1 MRAKGREMPMTI
13 ARRSIIATALAAPVV
28 ARAQS
33 AWPNGTI
40 RMLVPWPA
48 GGSAD
53 TVARLLQ
60 PHVSA
65 TLGVP
70 LVVDNRAG
78 ASGSI
83 GTREVA
89 RAAPDG
95 NTWVFVFDTHAT
107 NPFFIPDLGFDTKAD
122 LAPVMLVATSPMM
135 LTAINSRPWQTVA
148 EMLAAARA
156 RPETITYGTVGIG
169 SLAHLTMELLQA
181 ATGVKLVHVPYRG
194 GNPLNAAA
202 AAGDL
207 DLAIST
213 AAGMATLIGD
223 HVRPLAQTSATRSEN
238 WPRIPT
244 LIEAGVPGVA
254 SRAFWG
260 ILAPARVPAA
270 VVARMNAALQQALRQ
285 PVVRERMTKNMGVD
299 IVGSSPAAFASFLD
313 QQIDTWGR
321 VVRERGIKAE

>member
-1 MRAKGREMPMTI
+1 MFASRRAL
-13 ARRSIIATALAAPVV
+13 LAAPLLLPAVTQ
-28 ARAQS
+28 AQP
-33 AWPNGTI
+33 AWPNGPI
-40 RMLVPWPA
+40 RLLVPWPA

-60 PHVSA
+60 QQVAA

-70 LVVDNRAG
+70 VVVENRAG

-83 GTREVA
+83 GTREIA
-89 RAAPDG
+89 RAPADG
-95 NTWVFVFDTHAT
+95 NSWVYVFDTHAT
-107 NPFFIPDLGFDTKAD
+107 NPFFIADLGFDTKAD
-122 LAPVMLVATSPMM
+122 LTPVMLVASSPMM
-135 LTAINSRPWQTVA
+135 LTAINNRPWRTVG

-156 RPETITYGTVGIG
+156 RPETVTYGTVGIG

-213 AAGMATLIGD
+213 AAGMATLIGE
-223 HVRPLAQTSATRSEN
+223 HVRPLAQTGETRSAN
-238 WPRIPT
+238 WPAIPT

-254 SRAFWG
+254 ARAFWG
-260 ILAPARVPAA
+260 VLAPARVAPAI
-270 VVARMNAALQQALRQ
+270 VARMNAAMREALAQ
-285 PVVRERMTKNMGVD
+285 PSVRDRLTRNMGVD
-299 IVGSSPAAFASFLD
+299 IVGSSPAEFGTFLD
-313 QQIDTWGR
+313 QQMAIWGR
-321 VVRERGIKAE
+321 VVRERGLRAE

>member
-1 MRAKGREMPMTI
+1 MTI
-13 ARRSIIATALAAPVV
+13 ARRSLLAGLAVPTIAGV
-28 ARAQS
+28 AGAQTG
-33 AWPNGTI
+33 WPQGTI
-40 RMLVPWPA
+40 RLLVPWPA

-65 TLGVP
+65 KLGVP
-70 LVVDNRAG
+70 VVVDNRAG

-83 GTREVA
+83 GTREIA

-95 NTWVFVFDTHAT
+95 NNWVLVFDTHAT
-107 NPFFIPDLGFDTKAD
+107 NPFFIPDLGFDTRAD

-135 LTAINSRPWQTVA
+135 LTAINARPWRSVA

-156 RPETITYGTVGIG
+156 RPETVTYGTVGIG

-181 ATGVKLVHVPYRG
+181 ATGTRLVHVPYRG

-213 AAGMATLIGD
+213 AAGMATLIGN
-223 HVRPLAQTSATRSEN
+223 HVRPLAQTSEARSAN
-238 WPRIPT
+238 WPEIPT

-254 SRAFWG
+254 SHAFWG
-260 ILAPARVPAA
+260 ILAPAKVPAA
-270 VVARMNAALQQALRQ
+270 MVVRMHEALREALAQ
-285 PVVRERMTKNMGVD
+285 PMVRDRMTRLMGVD
-299 IVGSSPAAFASFLD
+299 IVGSSPAEFASFLD
-313 QQIDTWGR
+313 QQIDIWGR

>member
-1 MRAKGREMPMTI
+1 MMI
-13 ARRSIIATALAAPVV
+13 ARRGLLVATLAAPAV
-28 ARAQS
+28 ARAQTQA

-60 PHVSA
+60 PHVA
-65 TLGVP
+65 AKLGVP

-83 GTREVA
+83 GTREIA
-89 RAAPDG
+89 RATPDG
-95 NTWVFVFDTHAT
+95 NNWVFVFDTHAT

-135 LTAINSRPWQTVA
+135 LTAINNRPWTTVA

-169 SLAHLTMELLQA
+169 SLAHLTMELVQA
-181 ATGVKLVHVPYRG
+181 ATGTRLVHVPYRG

-213 AAGMATLIGD
+213 AAGMATLIGN
-223 HVRPLAQTSATRSEN
+223 HVRPLAQTSEARSPN
-238 WPRIPT
+238 WQQIPT

-260 ILAPARVPAA
+260 ILAPARTPAP
-270 VVARMNAALQQALRQ
+270 VVARMNAALKEALAH
-285 PVVRERMTKNMGVD
+285 PTVRDRMTQNMGVD
-299 IVGSSPAAFASFLD
+299 IVGSSPAEFTSFLD
-313 QQIDTWGR
+313 QQIATWGR
-321 VVRERGIKAE
+321 VVRDRNIKAE

>member
-1 MRAKGREMPMTI
+1 MH
-13 ARRSIIATALAAPVV
+13 RRHLLAAALAAPL
-28 ARAQS
+28 AAPRLGRAQA
-33 AWPNGTI
+33 AWPNGPI
-40 RMLVPWPA
+40 RLLVPWPA

-60 PHVSA
+60 GPVA
-65 TLGVP
+65 ERLGVP
-70 LVVDNRAG
+70 VVVDNRAG

-89 RAAPDG
+89 RSAPDG
-95 NTWVFVFDTHAT
+95 NNWVFVFDTHAT
-107 NPFFIPDLGFDTKAD
+107 NPFFIQDLGFDSQKD

-135 LTAINSRPWQTVA
+135 LTAINNRPFRSVA
-148 EMLAAARA
+148 EMLAAAKA

-181 ATGVKLVHVPYRG
+181 ATGTKVVHVPYRG

-213 AAGMATLIGD
+213 AAGMSTLIGQ
-223 HVRPLAQTSATRSEN
+223 HVRPLAQTGETRSAA
-238 WPRIPT
+238 WPQVPT

-254 SRAFWG
+254 ARAFWG
-260 ILAPARVPAA
+260 ILCPARVPEP
-270 VVARMNAALQQALRQ
+270 VVARMNAALQEALALPRVQ
-285 PVVRERMTKNMGVD
+285 ERMTKGMGID
-299 IVGSSPAAFASFLD
+299 IVGSSPAEFGRFLD
-313 QQIDTWGR
+313 QQAETWGR
-321 VVRERGIKAE
+321 VVRERNIRPE

>member
-1 MRAKGREMPMTI
+1 MTI
-13 ARRSIIATALAAPVV
+13 ARRSLVATALAAPVL
-28 ARAQS
+28 ARAQP

-60 PHVSA
+60 PHVAA

-70 LVVDNRAG
+70 MVVDNRAG

-89 RAAPDG
+89 RATPDG

-122 LAPVMLVATSPMM
+122 LTPVMLVATSPMM
-135 LTAINSRPWQTVA
+135 LTAINNRPWRTVA

-156 RPETITYGTVGIG
+156 RPETVTYGTVGIG

-194 GNPLNAAA
+194 GTPLNAAA

-213 AAGMATLIGD
+213 AAGMATLIGE
-223 HVRPLAQTSATRSEN
+223 HVRPLAQTSDTRSPN
-238 WPRIPT
+238 WPQIPT

-260 ILAPARVPAA
+260 ILAPSRVPAP
-270 VVARMNAALQQALRQ
+270 VVARMNAALQDALRQ
-285 PVVRERMTKNMGVD
+285 PVVRDRMTKNMGVD
-299 IVGSSPAAFASFLD
+299 IVGSTPAEFTAFLD
-313 QQIDTWGR
+313 RQMETWGR